1 MILAADINSSRV
13 APHRDG
19 HNRLPADESV
29 RIPPAW
35 VEDPPDGLV
44 DVFASYKMT
53 VTTQVRWHP
62 DPAQDKDIAAARQ
75 LWFVVNSIV
84 SGMDRPSESP
94 TGEERPIRSRKW
106 RICSSSAPGASRT
119 IV

>member
-1 MILAADINSSRV
+1 MAPIALGSQQDDDDFLADKVDDAGAIASLV
-13 APHRDG
+13 
-19 HNRLPADESV
+19 
-29 RIPPAW
+29 
-35 VEDPPDGLV
+35 DPPLRPLAPEGT
-44 DVFASYKMT
+44 A
-53 VTTQVRWHP
+53 
-62 DPAQDKDIAAARQ
+62 IADTRQ

-94 TGEERPIRSRKW
+94 TGEERSIRSRNW